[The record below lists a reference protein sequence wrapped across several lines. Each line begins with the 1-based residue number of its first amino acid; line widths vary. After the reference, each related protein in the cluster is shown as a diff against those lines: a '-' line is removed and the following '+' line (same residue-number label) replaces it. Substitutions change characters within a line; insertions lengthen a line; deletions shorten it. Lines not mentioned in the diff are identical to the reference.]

1 MTLETQCSD
10 LKMVDTANLKD
21 SSSQY
26 LFQLMMVTKD
36 LKVDMVKT
44 LMGILHKV
52 DIIEQL
58 LMFQNQNSG
67 NDLCRFST
75 STSQERK
82 YKTISA
88 RQSLTLM
95 VLYTTSH
102 TIYHRSMEN
111 KSDKQACKLLF
122 RSSLPLLHEGVSCPW
137 LPLKTVPLGQEFS
150 RQLLKP

>member
-1 MTLETQCSD
+1 MTQGSD
-10 LKMVDTANLKD
+10 PKMVDTANLKD

-26 LFQLMMVTKD
+26 LFQLTMGTND

-44 LMGILHKV
+44 LMDILRKV

-67 NDLCRFST
+67 NGLCRFST

-82 YKTISA
+82 CKTISA
-88 RQSLTLM
+88 RQSLILM
-95 VLYTTSH
+95 VLFTTSH
-102 TIYHRSMEN
+102 TICHRSTEN

-137 LPLKTVPLGQEFS
+137 LPLKAVPLEPEFS
-150 RQLLKP
+150 QQLLKP